1 MIKNI
6 LLSILLTAITYL
18 IVALNPVD
26 INGKI
31 NIGILNFYEV
41 NYIPNYSTVLLF
53 IIGFLILII
62 FIKKGLEWTMYS

>member
-6 LLSILLTAITYL
+6 LLSILLTIITYL
-18 IVALNPVD
+18 IAALNPVD

-62 FIKKGLEWTMYS
+62 FIKKGLE

>member
-62 FIKKGLEWTMYS
+62 FIKKGLE